1 MSAGLWQ
8 CPRMPI
14 SPPLAAIVLAAGKGT
29 RMRSDL
35 HKVLH
40 PVGGRP
46 MLLHLMATLDALGV
60 VRTLVVVGD
69 KAEQVEAAL
78 EGSGAQTVVQAP
90 QLGTGHA
97 VLQAEAALRDFA
109 GVCLV
114 LFGDVPL
121 ISAHTLAR
129 LVEALDAPGEPAIAV
144 LGFRPHA
151 PGSYGRILADA
162 DGRISRMVEAKDA
175 SAHELAVTLCNSGLL
190 AVRRELLFPL
200 LHRVSNANAAQ
211 EYYLP
216 DIVMLAAQDG
226 LASVVIETEEREVMG
241 VNSRAELAQ
250 AEAAFQAAR
259 RAEMMAAGVTLV
271 APETVFF
278 AADTVLGRDTLVEPH
293 VVFGAGVVA
302 GERIAIRAHSH
313 LEGATIGD
321 DCEIGP
327 FARLRPGTVLGA
339 GAKIGNFVETKKALV
354 GAGAK
359 INHLS
364 YVGDA
369 DVGAKAN
376 IGAGTITCNYDGF
389 FKYRTVIGDA
399 AFIGSN
405 SSLVAPVSIGAGAI
419 VAAGSVVTRDVLPDA
434 LAIARG
440 EQSQK
445 PGWAARFRAAML
457 AKKGKA

>member
-1 MSAGLWQ
+1 
-8 CPRMPI
+8 
-14 SPPLAAIVLAAGKGT
+14 
-29 RMRSDL
+29 MRSDT

-46 MLLHLMATLDALGV
+46 MLLHLMSALDSLGV
-60 VRTLVVVGD
+60 ARTVVVVGD

-78 EGSGAQTVVQAP
+78 SEADAQTVVQAP

-97 VLQAEAALRDFA
+97 VLQAESALQGFA

-121 ISAHTLAR
+121 ISTQTMAR
-129 LVEALDAPGEPAIAV
+129 LVAALASPGEPAIAV
-144 LGFRPHA
+144 LGFRPA
-151 PGSYGRILADA
+151 QPGAYGRILADA
-162 DGRISRMVEAKDA
+162 GGRISRMVEAKDA
-175 SAHELAVTLCNSGLL
+175 TPEELAVTLCNSGLM
-190 AVRRELLFPL
+190 AVRAELLFPL
-200 LHRVSNANAAQ
+200 LKRVSNANAAG

-216 DIVMLAAQDG
+216 DIVMLAAEDG
-226 LASVVIETEEREVMG
+226 RASVVIEADEREVMG

-250 AEAAFQAAR
+250 AEAAFQAGR
-259 RAEMMAAGVTLV
+259 RADMMAAGVTLV

-278 AADTVLGRDTLVEPH
+278 AADTLLGRDSLVEPF
-293 VVFGAGVVA
+293 VVFGTGVSV
-302 GERIAIRAHSH
+302 GERASIRAHSH

-321 DCEIGP
+321 GCEIGP
-327 FARLRPGTVLGA
+327 FARLRPGTVLGT
-339 GAKIGNFVETKKALV
+339 GAKVGNFVETKKAIV

-389 FKYRTVIGDA
+389 FKYRTVIGEG

-405 SSLVAPVSIGAGAI
+405 SALVAPVRVGDGAI
-419 VAAGSVVTRDVLPDA
+419 IGAGSVVTQDVATDA
-434 LAIARG
+434 LALARG
-440 EQSQK
+440 TQTEK